1 MDDPLRQAK
10 AKAAATYDA
19 AADHFDDEPLA
30 FWERI
35 GKRTV
40 ERLALAT
47 GAEVLDVG
55 CGTGASALPAAE
67 AVGSKGSVV
76 GVDLSAHLLDRALA
90 KAKAHGLPN
99 LEFRLADMT
108 SLGYPNDHFD
118 AVVSVFSI
126 FFVPDMEGLIR
137 ELWRMVRPG
146 GKLAVTT
153 WGPRIFEPA
162 YSRWRKV
169 IKQERPDLYSAFN
182 PWVASPI
189 RCRSGAC
196 CRMAGQQTSKSR
208 RKTEIRG
215 CVRRKIGGQ
224 SLLVRDCGG
233 RSNRWGRRPPRE
245 LRLTM
250 SIGLTR
256 TRSIVLRRMRF
267 MRWGK
272 SLRNRE
278 QSVRTKI
285 GETMQRKVII
295 SCAVT
300 GSADTPGR
308 NPAVP
313 VTPAQIATSAI
324 DAAKAGAAIVHIH
337 VRDPK
342 STKPS
347 MDTAHYREVVER
359 IRGSGTDVLINLT
372 TGPGARFTH
381 DERDPS
387 KPSAESVLKS
397 PEERVRHVVELKP
410 DICSLDMGSL
420 NMGDRVFI
428 NTPKHLQ
435 AMAVAIKDA
444 GVMPELEVFETGHLL
459 LAKRFIENGYVKPP
473 GMFQICLG
481 ISWGQPAT
489 TEAMTYMRNLLPPD
503 APWFAFGISLHQ
515 FPMVAQTVLLG
526 GHPRVGLEDNIYLEK
541 GKLAPSNAALVEK
554 AANII
559 QTLGDQVATPAE
571 ARQILGLAARNV

>member
-1 MDDPLRQAK
+1 
-10 AKAAATYDA
+10 
-19 AADHFDDEPLA
+19 
-30 FWERI
+30 
-35 GKRTV
+35 
-40 ERLALAT
+40 
-47 GAEVLDVG
+47 
-55 CGTGASALPAAE
+55 
-67 AVGSKGSVV
+67 
-76 GVDLSAHLLDRALA
+76 
-90 KAKAHGLPN
+90 
-99 LEFRLADMT
+99 
-108 SLGYPNDHFD
+108 
-118 AVVSVFSI
+118 
-126 FFVPDMEGLIR
+126 
-137 ELWRMVRPG
+137 
-146 GKLAVTT
+146 
-153 WGPRIFEPA
+153 
-162 YSRWRKV
+162 
-169 IKQERPDLYSAFN
+169 
-182 PWVASPI
+182 
-189 RCRSGAC
+189 
-196 CRMAGQQTSKSR
+196 
-208 RKTEIRG
+208 
-215 CVRRKIGGQ
+215 
-224 SLLVRDCGG
+224 
-233 RSNRWGRRPPRE
+233 
-245 LRLTM
+245 
-250 SIGLTR
+250 
-256 TRSIVLRRMRF
+256 
-267 MRWGK
+267 
-272 SLRNRE
+272 
-278 QSVRTKI
+278 
-285 GETMQRKVII
+285 MQRKVII

-359 IRGSGTDVLINLT
+359 IRGSGTDMLINLT

-428 NTPKHLQ
+428 NTPKHLK

-503 APWFAFGISLHQ
+503 APWFAFGISLYQ

-554 AANII
+554 AATII